1 MQTTT
6 TVSSQNN
13 LATYPN
19 ILSILLNKIRCKF
32 ITNSLRYHYVLN
44 CEEKNQILTSPEDE
58 IPAAESIPSKVKVVL
73 TLTLVANMAYL
84 QMAPF
89 YPEFLKRKRIDQM
102 YMGLAMAM
110 FASTFIA
117 GSLLT
122 GKVILHRI
130 ERT

>member
-1 MQTTT
+1 
-6 TVSSQNN
+6 
-13 LATYPN
+13 
-19 ILSILLNKIRCKF
+19 
-32 ITNSLRYHYVLN
+32 
-44 CEEKNQILTSPEDE
+44 LTSPEDE